1 MKLHTESFLASQ
13 DDYTKM
19 SDAYK
24 CRNEVVSVLDLL
36 SCYKLSVTAYI

>member
-1 MKLHTESFLASQ
+1 MKLHTETFLASQ

-24 CRNEVVSVLDLL
+24 CRNVVSVLDLL